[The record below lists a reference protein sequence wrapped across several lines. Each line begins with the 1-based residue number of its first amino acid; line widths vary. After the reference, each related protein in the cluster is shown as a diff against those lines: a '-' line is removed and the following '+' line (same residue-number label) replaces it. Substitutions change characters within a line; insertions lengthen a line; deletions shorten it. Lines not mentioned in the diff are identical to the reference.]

1 MPPLPPDTFA
11 QPVLPSADCCH
22 WIVPVEP
29 LTVIDVLVPL
39 QTVAN
44 AAAAVPPTL
53 NPFTVTNAEVLDA
66 EVQTPLVTKAL

>member
-1 MPPLPPDTFA
+1 M
-11 QPVLPSADCCH
+11 
-22 WIVPVEP
+22 VPVEP